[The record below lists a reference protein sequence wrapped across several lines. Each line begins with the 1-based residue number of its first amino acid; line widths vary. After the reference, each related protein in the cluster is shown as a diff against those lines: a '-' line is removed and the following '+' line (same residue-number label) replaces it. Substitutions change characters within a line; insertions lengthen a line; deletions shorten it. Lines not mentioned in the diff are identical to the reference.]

1 MFVGTREL
9 SLHDAEHGLQIPLLL
24 MYPTRQ
30 APHAVAFGP
39 YVMEV
44 SPESEIAQ
52 GQFPLVLISHGS
64 GGSHLLYRSIALHL
78 AAHGY
83 VVAMLEHPGNNRL
96 DNQLMGKPENLQYR
110 PLHLQLAADTLFAD
124 SQLASSLQT
133 DRFAV
138 IGHSMGGY
146 SALALAGGQPWY
158 PPERFK
164 PEADPALPPA
174 QPVSVT
180 HDARLQALV
189 LLAPATVWFMPE
201 GALSKVDLA
210 ILMLSAEHDPYTPA
224 WHNEI
229 VLQGVAQPT
238 RVQARVVSN
247 AGHFSFLSPF
257 PAKIKS
263 GGALPTQD
271 PPGFDREAFH
281 EQLKQE
287 VLVFLNLHYRQLA
300 KPQ

>member
-1 MFVGTREL
+1 MFVGSREL
-9 SLHDAEHGLQIPLLL
+9 KLHDVEHGLQIPLLL

-30 APHAVAFGP
+30 TPHAVAFGP
-39 YVMEV
+39 YVMDV
-44 SPESEIAQ
+44 SPEAEIAA

-96 DNQLMGKPENLQYR
+96 DNQFMGKPENLKFR

-124 SQLASSLQT
+124 PQLAARLQPN
-133 DRFAV
+133 RFAV

-158 PPERFK
+158 PPEAFK
-164 PEADPALPPA
+164 PDAPPDQPPA
-174 QPVSVT
+174 RPVAVV
-180 HDARLQALV
+180 HDSRLQALV
-189 LLAPATVWFMPE
+189 LLAPATVWFIPE
-201 GALSKVDLA
+201 GALAGVDLA

-224 WHNEI
+224 FHNEI
-229 VLQGVAQPT
+229 VLKGVANSA
-238 RVQARVVSN
+238 RVQSRVVAN

-257 PAKIKS
+257 PPKIKNAGS
-263 GGALPTQD
+263 LPTQD

-287 VLVFLNLHYRQLA
+287 ILVYLNLNYLTAQ
-300 KPQ
+300 